1 MGISYLS
8 QGKKIK
14 EKLNMK
20 KKFLAISLI
29 LGFAVFI
36 GIAVLTKLFTS
47 GDLPVQISGALL
59 EAVVTALITYFL
71 LTGQTTQEEIKE
83 RQVKIFEKKQ
93 EVYHS
98 FLEELKRII
107 QDGEITI
114 SIQGKKANLDKNVD
128 ELKDLMFQLGYLQ
141 MHTEEKK
148 ADDIFE
154 GVAKIIQLMNDF
166 NSEKENKQALLPEF
180 YASIADELF
189 KIISILKSDLYG
201 KEIRPFDKQRFQAI
215 LQECDLFIENQEFN
229 KHDIQKYFWDEL
241 REQLRKKGYVINPY
255 DFTKDISEYYARA
268 RNRHRY
274 YGFSFEITKKKS
286 GSPVLFRVEIDNNIY
301 YGFYRESVNSTDELI
316 SKCISATSKNFA
328 ATSYWY
334 GWKYSDRYPLDFWRM
349 QGFEHMK
356 NDKTKTQFI
365 KGLADE
371 IDMYIKIFLSKSKE
385 MGL

>member
-1 MGISYLS
+1 
-8 QGKKIK
+8 
-14 EKLNMK
+14 MK
-20 KKFLAISLI
+20 KKFLAISLV
-29 LGFAVFI
+29 LGFAMFI
-36 GIAVLTKLFTS
+36 GIAILTNLFSS

-93 EVYHS
+93 EIYHN

-114 SIQGKKANLDKNVD
+114 SVQGKNANLDKNVD
-128 ELKDLMFQLGYLQ
+128 ELKDLMFQLGYLH
-141 MHTEEKK
+141 MHTDETNSDEIYK
-148 ADDIFE
+148 

-166 NSEKENKQALLPEF
+166 NSEKENKQRILPEF

-201 KEIRPFDKQRFQAI
+201 KVRKEFDKQSFQAI

-229 KHDIQKYFWDEL
+229 KYELQKYFWDEL
-241 REQLRKKGYVINPY
+241 INQLRAKGYDIEPQ
-255 DFTKDISEYYARA
+255 DFAKHISEYYARA

-274 YGFSFEITKKKS
+274 YGFTFEITKKKS
-286 GSPVLFRVEIDNNIY
+286 GVPVLFRVEIDNNIY
-301 YGFYRESVNSTDELI
+301 YGFYRESKDAVDELM
-316 SKCISATSKNFA
+316 SKCVSTTSKSFA
-328 ATSYWY
+328 STCYWY

-349 QGFEHMK
+349 QGFNQMK
-356 NDKTKTQFI
+356 NEKSKTKFI
-365 KGLADE
+365 QDYADE
-371 IDMYIKIFLSKSKE
+371 IDMYIKSFLNKSKD
-385 MGL
+385 LNL

>member
-1 MGISYLS
+1 
-8 QGKKIK
+8 
-14 EKLNMK
+14 MK
-20 KKFLAISLI
+20 KKFLAISLV
-29 LGFAVFI
+29 LGFVMFI
-36 GIAVLTKLFTS
+36 GIAVLTNLFSS

-93 EVYHS
+93 EVYHN

-114 SIQGKKANLDKNVD
+114 SVQGKNANLDKNVD

-141 MHTEEKK
+141 MHTDEKK
-148 ADDIFE
+148 ADEIFE

-166 NSEKENKQALLPEF
+166 NSEKENKQTLLPEF

-201 KEIRPFDKQRFQAI
+201 KEIKPFDKQRFQSI

-229 KHDIQKYFWDEL
+229 KHDLQKYFWDEL
-241 REQLRKKGYVINPY
+241 RDQLKEKGYEIKPY

-274 YGFSFEITKKKS
+274 YGFTFEITKKIS

-301 YGFYRESVNSTDELI
+301 YGFYRENVNSTDEII
-316 SKCISATSKNFA
+316 SKCISSISKSFA

-334 GWKYSDRYPLDFWRM
+334 GWKYSDRYQLDFWRM

-371 IDMYIKIFLSKSKE
+371 IDMYIKIFLTKSKE